1 MPFNGY
7 GELYDGPV
15 GYLSSKLPDGTSTAG
30 KRIKMNE
37 YLIFWDFP
45 LIGSNFHVGEPT
57 FNLTKATLKATNL
70 SNFGV
75 RLKLSKENSV
85 PLFPEH
91 DPIVLRRIQR
101 DQVQRQMFDGQQKG
115 ARDSL
120 ESNEESS
127 SSSVGPNSLQH
138 TTALDLKEVE
148 ATLGGRQLPNR

>member
-1 MPFNGY
+1 M
-7 GELYDGPV
+7 
-15 GYLSSKLPDGTSTAG
+15 
-30 KRIKMNE
+30 
-37 YLIFWDFP
+37 
-45 LIGSNFHVGEPT
+45 
-57 FNLTKATLKATNL
+57 